1 MIYSIRQRSILA
13 SLGLAFIVL
22 SFLCS
27 SCANTRRLV
36 YMQGAFDTTRLSQV
50 VQLQDTIQKG
60 DLLSIIVYSDN
71 PEATKIY
78 NQALITTGGSNS
90 AGTGGETGGAGGG
103 SAGGGLSGS
112 SPSSGGYLVDEEGN
126 IEFQGL
132 GLLHVQG
139 LTRATLKDTLTG
151 RLKDFLVNPYFTI
164 RFLNYRFTMLGEVT
178 KPGIYGIPGDRIS
191 LFQALGLSG
200 DMTFY
205 ARRDNILVIR
215 EANGKRD
222 FARLDITKP
231 EIMASPYFY
240 LQANDVVIIEPNK
253 MKVAAN
259 DQSAIRTITISTAI
273 ISTLAILYSIFK

>member
-1 MIYSIRQRSILA
+1 MIYNIRQRSVLLF
-13 SLGLAFIVL
+13 LGLAFIAYSV
-22 SFLCS
+22 LCS

-36 YMQGAFDTTRLSQV
+36 YLQGAFDTTRLSQV
-50 VQLQDTIQKG
+50 AQLQDTIQNG
-60 DLLSIIVYSDN
+60 DMVSIVVYSDN

-78 NQALITTGGSNS
+78 NQALITTASSSS
-90 AGTGGETGGAGGG
+90 AGSGGEGSGGG
-103 SAGGGLSGS
+103 GIAGS

-139 LTRATLKDTLTG
+139 LTRSTLKDTLGG

-164 RFLNYRFTMLGEVT
+164 RFLNYRFTMLGEIT

-191 LFQALGLSG
+191 LFQALGLAG

-205 ARRDNILVIR
+205 GRRDDILVIR

-231 EIMASPYFY
+231 EVMTSPYFY
-240 LQANDVVIIEPNK
+240 LQSNDVVIVEPNK
-253 MKVAAN
+253 KKVAAN
-259 DQSAIRTITISTAI
+259 DQTTIRAISITTAI
-273 ISTLAILYSIFK
+273 ISTIAILYSVFK